1 MFDWDDQVH
10 LILEL
15 SGRSRTEERER
26 LDSEDNQTHLMFE
39 YWHWSKEERLELI
52 YMETKLT

>member
-1 MFDWDDQVH
+1 MFGWDDQVH

-39 YWHWSKEERLELI
+39 YWHWYKEERLELI